1 MLGREVPSRPDRLVR
16 RPSRLSRE
24 NLSRGRDYHQVRL
37 SATMSSTMSAT
48 MSTSMSATMSTS
60 LSRESLSKG
69 RDYHQVRP
77 TSADPLST
85 DNWTKVQRKTFIE
98 LKGGKSQWIGFSGKS
113 MHKRKHEGKLQ
124 VGDKKSILATKLKSK
139 ALFWNYIVS
148 EK

>member
-37 SATMSSTMSAT
+37 SAIMSSTMSAT
-48 MSTSMSATMSTS
+48 MSATMYTS

-85 DNWTKVQRKTFIE
+85 DNWTKVQRKTFIG

>member
-1 MLGREVPSRPDRLVR
+1 MRSSLVEVPAPTEATITSVSAAGTGVLGREVPSRPDRLVR

-24 NLSRGRDYHQVRL
+24 NLSR
-37 SATMSSTMSAT
+37 
-48 MSTSMSATMSTS
+48 
-60 LSRESLSKG
+60 G

-124 VGDKKSILATKLKSK
+124 VGDKKSILATKVKSK